1 MNIKFLTLVLAVK
14 SSKLTRACFAFLQR
28 IFTMRFRS
36 PGVKKKQFSVDG
48 VVVGVDLTGLAN
60 YLNLL

>member
-1 MNIKFLTLVLAVK
+1 
-14 SSKLTRACFAFLQR
+14 
-28 IFTMRFRS
+28 MRFRS
-36 PGVKKKQFSVDG
+36 PGAKKHLSVNG